1 MYWERS
7 SFLAFI
13 VHAFLLL
20 IFVIYFI
27 NNYKT
32 LSKKD
37 IMLYTLLLSIAIGLH
52 SILHDREE
60 RYYGFNPISIVHSEL
75 DRL

>member
-1 MYWERS
+1 MYWERP

-13 VHAFLLL
+13 AHAFLVL

-27 NNYKT
+27 NNYKS

-37 IMLYTLLLSIAIGLH
+37 IMLYTLLLSIVIGLH
-52 SILHDREE
+52 IILHDREE
-60 RYYGFNPISIVHSEL
+60 RYYGYNPLSIVHSNL